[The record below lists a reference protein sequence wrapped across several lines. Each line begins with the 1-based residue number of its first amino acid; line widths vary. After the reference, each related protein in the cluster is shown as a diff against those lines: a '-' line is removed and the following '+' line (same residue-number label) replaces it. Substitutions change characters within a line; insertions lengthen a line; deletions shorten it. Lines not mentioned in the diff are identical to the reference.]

1 MSQRSIKEGNT
12 NFHEGFSSSRN
23 KIEALS
29 ASNWV
34 PPLYLN
40 TTAGKSIAFTIWAFV
55 SIVISLSLLFNTLSR
70 FVIAFFPRSKHLLIS
85 WLHSPFHW
93 ENDVY
98 LLNSLIELLIMG

>member
-34 PPLYLN
+34 PHSQCPNSCLVGVGASSL
-40 TTAGKSIAFTIWAFV
+40 FV
-55 SIVISLSLLFNTLSR
+55 VVETHFIF
-70 FVIAFFPRSKHLLIS
+70 K
-85 WLHSPFHW
+85 
-93 ENDVY
+93 
-98 LLNSLIELLIMG
+98 